1 MSEIA
6 VAYASQTGKITIRA
20 ESKANYSLEL
30 SHVCDDRENL
40 FEDVTA
46 LAE

>member
-20 ESKANYSLEL
+20 KTKANYSLEL
-30 SHVCDDRENL
+30 SHVRGDRENV